1 MNNQGIYIIG
11 VSGGT
16 CSGKTYLTQ
25 SIQEYFGKEKINIIK
40 LDSYYHDLSHLEFK
54 ERERNNFDHPDSFD
68 FDLLYKHL
76 SNIINNQVVKVPVYD
91 YKTHTRTKKVT
102 ILNKTKIVIIEGI
115 LTFYT
120 PQVH

>member
-16 CSGKTYLTQ
+16 CSGKTYLAQ

-91 YKTHTRTKKVT
+91 YKTHR
-102 ILNKTKIVIIEGI
+102 
-115 LTFYT
+115 
-120 PQVH
+120 